1 MCTCNPRN
9 KVRLKDLK
17 LSEKESLRIIID
29 NEARAVLFLTM
40 KLETDIIKKNSFEL
54 SANKFMRVNS
64 AYAFQHLLGVNPLR
78 FNYHINKPIY
88 FKFTIPKKKNGV
100 RVIQAPNEELKQIQK
115 SLNYYLQ
122 ALYYRVKPDCVHGF
136 IKMPQAET
144 VKRTIVSNGRVHAGS
159 KFLLNLDIKDFFPSI
174 TAKQVK
180 TALMQKPFN
189 LNDEVSTLIALLGT
203 YEKVLPTGSPSSPV
217 LANMVCYEMD
227 IEFENLCQKYNIRY
241 TRYADDLSFSSETF
255 IQKEVIG
262 SLNHIIGKYGF
273 ELNESKIRLQSSKSK
288 QTVTGIVVNQKVN
301 VDRKYIRNLRAILH
315 HWELNGLGK
324 AAAKHFG
331 SAKLNSIS
339 FIRKLKGQIEFV
351 GQVRGKDDLI
361 YQKLKIK
368 LETNIVNS
376 N

>member
-1 MCTCNPRN
+1 MQ
-9 KVRLKDLK
+9 
-17 LSEKESLRIIID
+17 
-29 NEARAVLFLTM
+29 
-40 KLETDIIKKNSFEL
+40 LETDIIKKNSFEL
-54 SANKFMRVNS
+54 SANKFLRVNS
-64 AYAFQHLLGVNPLR
+64 AYAFQHLLGVNPIR

-115 SLNYYLQ
+115 KLNYYLQ

-136 IKMPQAET
+136 IKMPKAET
-144 VKRTIVSNGRVHAGS
+144 VKRTIVSNGSAHAGS
-159 KFLLNLDIKDFFPSI
+159 KFLLNLDIKDFFSSI

-180 TALMQKPFN
+180 TTLMQKPFN
-189 LNDEVSTLIALLGT
+189 LNEEVSTLIALLGT

-217 LANMVCYEMD
+217 LANIVCYEID
-227 IEFENLCQKYNIRY
+227 KEFENLCQKYNIRY
-241 TRYADDLSFSSETF
+241 TRYADDLSFSCDTF
-255 IQKEVIG
+255 IEKEFIYACQA
-262 SLNHIIGKYGF
+262 LLATYNF
-273 ELNESKIRLQSSKSK
+273 QLNEDKIRLQSSKSK

-331 SAKLNSIS
+331 TVKLDS
-339 FIRKLKGQIEFV
+339 FSLIPKLKGQIEFV

-368 LETNIVNS
+368 FEENLDLDI
-376 N
+376 